1 MLRKLLIVLILISP
15 WLPERASAQDLE
27 PRRWSHLPVGQNTVG
42 LGYVYTD
49 ANVFF
54 NPALS
59 ISDASSRINSLGL
72 TAIHSFDLA
81 GKSARISALLPYS
94 SGRWVGDVGGEFR
107 IIDRKGTGDPRLRFS
122 VNLYG
127 APALSGEEFTQ
138 YRAQHAINTVVG
150 ASLAV
155 TLPLGRYCDDCLIN
169 ISTNRWSV
177 RPQMGVVHT
186 RGPWSF
192 ELTGSVF
199 LFSDNNNFVDSAIL
213 KQEPLYTLQTHVIY
227 NFKPRTWISFGS
239 AYGKGGRIQID
250 QQDTIFEVDNWV
262 WSASFAFA
270 ISKSQ
275 GLRLA
280 WLSGHSQ
287 NRVGRDSDNLLL
299 NWSISW
305 GY

>member
-27 PRRWSHLPVGQNTVG
+27 PRRWSHLPIGQNMVG
-42 LGYVYTD
+42 LGYVYTE

-59 ISDASSRINSLGL
+59 ISDASSRINNLGL

-81 GKSARISALLPYS
+81 GKSARFSALLPYS
-94 SGRWVGDVGGEFR
+94 SGQWVGNVGGEFQT
-107 IIDRKGTGDPRLRFS
+107 IDRKGAGDPRLRFS

-169 ISTNRWSV
+169 IGTNRFRQITIIQVS
-177 RPQMGVVHT
+177 HT
-186 RGPWSF
+186 HF
-192 ELTGSVF
+192 F
-199 LFSDNNNFVDSAIL
+199 
-213 KQEPLYTLQTHVIY
+213 PL
-227 NFKPRTWISFGS
+227 G
-239 AYGKGGRIQID
+239 
-250 QQDTIFEVDNWV
+250 E
-262 WSASFAFA
+262 
-270 ISKSQ
+270 
-275 GLRLA
+275 
-280 WLSGHSQ
+280 
-287 NRVGRDSDNLLL
+287 
-299 NWSISW
+299 
-305 GY
+305 

>member
-1 MLRKLLIVLILISP
+1 VLRKLLIVLILISP
-15 WLPERASAQDLE
+15 WLPGRASAQDLE
-27 PRRWSHLPVGQNTVG
+27 PRRWSHLPVGQNMLG
-42 LGYVYTD
+42 LGYIYTD

-81 GKSARISALLPYS
+81 GKSARFSALLPYS
-94 SGRWVGDVGGEFR
+94 SGQWVGNVGGEFR
-107 IIDRKGTGDPRLRFS
+107 IIDRKGAGDPRLRFS

-138 YRAQHAINTVVG
+138 YRTQHAINTVVG

-169 ISTNRWSV
+169 IGTNRWSL

-213 KQEPLYTLQTHVIY
+213 KQDPLYTLQTHVIY

-239 AYGKGGRIQID
+239 AYGKGGRIRID
-250 QQDTIFEVDNWV
+250 QQDTLFEVDNWV
-262 WSASFAFA
+262 WSASFAFP
-270 ISKSQ
+270 IGKSQ
-275 GLRLA
+275 SLRLA
-280 WLSGHSQ
+280 WLSGHTINPLCSMSL
-287 NRVGRDSDNLLL
+287 RS
-299 NWSISW
+299 
-305 GY
+305 